1 MRCAAGVVSS
11 DLHAQLV
18 RAVEALEAARP
29 AEHLVPQYRNILDP
43 NRFVHPETK
52 CWLPS
57 LVTVEQRPKPDVLTA
72 LQAAVRESCG
82 ELLPDE
88 VLRNVVA
95 QIEGDAWEWVARLAS
110 PVQTLGLAAH
120 LDLYASLE
128 GVLTAALPML
138 AALRRPALL
147 LPGRL
152 QVVAKVQGIYLRD
165 VRDSYEGC
173 WHTDG
178 SREDI
183 VAVVLYYFRSSSIQG
198 GALEFIDK
206 IVGDEDLLLST
217 WSTDGSMAQSAA
229 HEQPH
234 GHVPVGEGSLVVFSN
249 QQVVHRV
256 LRMVHAEGEGG
267 ATGDDQGLAGRDFVA
282 FFVVDQRSPLP
293 MASEL
298 SAAPLVDQKTRAS
311 LLAEQ
316 LRPSG
321 RFGVSGSGVSSA
333 GNGSVALVGW
343 LHGRIADD
351 DNAETEKRFSL
362 GVRQMEELGTAPPLS
377 RTLSWQVQRLDIERE
392 RSFVRSHRRL
402 FREIASNYY
411 LSQHIDGRYVWNQ
424 EEYAENVVR
433 TSAIGLRPFAMMAYE
448 AALADGMEPVPP
460 ESEEAQPIDLL
471 IAVAKHL
478 GLSKCFEVRLQYHP
492 DDSASDPD
500 PEEFEEEAAAL
511 ARCEEIAHE
520 QIGTAAEQAG
530 LRAMVEVVEIP
541 WDDDA
546 EESLRFRDVAGLE
559 FERSG

>member
-1 MRCAAGVVSS
+1 MAPG
-11 DLHAQLV
+11 LHAQLV

-43 NRFVHPETK
+43 NRYVHPKTK

-57 LVTVEQRPKPDVLTA
+57 LVTVEQRPKLEALTA

-95 QIEGDAWEWVARLAS
+95 GMEGDAGSAAEWVARLAS
-110 PVQTLGLAAH
+110 PVQALGIATH
-120 LDLYASLE
+120 LHLYEALE
-128 GVLTAALPML
+128 GVLCEALPML

-152 QVVAKVQGIYLRD
+152 QVVTKVQGIYLRD

-173 WHTDG
+173 WHKDG

-183 VAVVLYYFRSSSIQG
+183 VAVVLYYFRSTSIQG

-206 IVGDEDLLLST
+206 TVGDELLWREGGST
-217 WSTDGSMAQSAA
+217 GAVGTAPKQL
-229 HEQPH
+229 PH

-256 LRMVHAEGEGG
+256 LRMVHVESEGG
-267 ATGDDQGLAGRDFVA
+267 AVGDDQGLAGRDFVA

-298 SAAPLVDQKTRAS
+298 TAAPLVDQQTRAA

-321 RFGVSGSGVSSA
+321 RFGVGGGVHST

-343 LHGRIADD
+343 LHGRTGD
-351 DNAETEKRFSL
+351 ETDERFPL
-362 GVRQMEELGTAPPLS
+362 DVRKMEELGTAPPLS

-411 LSQHIDGRYVWNQ
+411 LPQHTHGRYVWG
-424 EEYAENVVR
+424 EEYVEDVVL

-478 GLSKCFEVRLQYHP
+478 GLRKCFEVRLQYHS

-520 QIGTAAEQAG
+520 QVGTAAERAG

-546 EESLRFRDVAGLE
+546 EESLWFRDVAGLE